1 MAEANVHITDE
12 FEIGQEDMAVYL
24 LNKAFDEGVLKNFL

>member
-1 MAEANVHITDE
+1 MAEASVHITDE

-24 LNKAFDEGVLKNFL
+24 LNKAFDEGVLNNFL